1 MTTERE
7 AMRRRLLDKIVNAAN
22 ASAVQRKRRPPWP
35 KHARRCIVLRSKI
48 WRGSADPSP
57 DGGPNGGG
65 WGGGFGHLPSSAL
78 GGGGQWVVVPT
89 KARLS

>member
-1 MTTERE
+1 VTTERE

-48 WRGSADPSP
+48 SMRSSDASTERVAKRRRLACRSRHLASSAIRGS
-57 DGGPNGGG
+57 
-65 WGGGFGHLPSSAL
+65 
-78 GGGGQWVVVPT
+78 VP
-89 KARLS
+89 